1 MIERWFARLPDR
13 GVLSVGGAD
22 ARPFLQGLLSND
34 VDRLSPERPL
44 YAALL
49 TPQGKY
55 LFDLFLVERDAA
67 IWLDVEAARR
77 AELLQ
82 RLAMYRLRAK
92 VTLADLSA
100 ELAVVAIGPPGSPSD
115 LAAPASCEPLDGGAL
130 LVDPRLTALGQR
142 AILPRDA
149 VTANMAGRGLVEADP
164 ARYER
169 LRLELGVPAPPYDLV
184 VQRSL
189 LLESNFEELH
199 GVSFTKGCYV
209 GQELTARTKHR
220 ALVRKRLLPVRIEG
234 PLPAPGTPLVLDGRE
249 AGEMRSGQG
258 DRGIALIR
266 LEVLRDGLP
275 SLIAGESRV
284 SPEWPSWLPRLVPD
298 AAIP

>member
-1 MIERWFARLPDR
+1 MAECWFARLPDR

-34 VDRLSPERPL
+34 VDRLSPERAV

-55 LFDLFLVERDAA
+55 LFDLILVDRGDA

-82 RLAMYRLRAK
+82 RLTMYRLRAR
-92 VTLADLSA
+92 VVLADVSDD
-100 ELAVVAIGPPGSPSD
+100 LAVVAIGTPGVPFDLREPGSC
-115 LAAPASCEPLDGGAL
+115 APLDGGVVLA
-130 LVDPRLTALGQR
+130 DPRLVALGQR
-142 AILPRDA
+142 AILPRHA
-149 VTANMAGRGLVEADP
+149 AASTLAALGLVERDSE
-164 ARYER
+164 RYER
-169 LRLELGVPAPPYDLV
+169 LRLELGVPAPPHDLV

-199 GVSFTKGCYV
+199 GVSFSKGCYV

-234 PLPAPGTPLVLDGRE
+234 PLPPPGTPLLLDGRE

-258 DRGIALIR
+258 DRGIALLR
-266 LEVLRDGLP
+266 LEALGDGTPTLT
-275 SLIAGESRV
+275 AGGSRV
-284 SPEWPSWLPRLVPD
+284 TPVWPAWLPRV
-298 AAIP
+298 AGEVVAR

>member
-1 MIERWFARLPDR
+1 MAERWFARLPDR

-34 VDRLSPERPL
+34 VERLSPERAL

-55 LFDLFLVERDAA
+55 LFDLILVDRGDT

-82 RLAMYRLRAK
+82 RLTMYRLRAK
-92 VTLADLSA
+92 VALADVSDDL
-100 ELAVVAIGPPGSPSD
+100 EVVAISAPEVQVDLPEAGSC
-115 LAAPASCEPLDGGAL
+115 APLDGGVV
-130 LVDPRLTALGQR
+130 LVDPRLVALGQR
-142 AILPRDA
+142 AILPRQA
-149 VTANMAGRGLVEADP
+149 VASTLTALGLVEGDAE
-164 ARYER
+164 RYER
-169 LRLELGVPAPPYDLV
+169 LRLDLGVPAPPHDLV

-189 LLESNFEELH
+189 LLESNFEELR

-234 PLPAPGTPLVLDGRE
+234 PPPPPGTPLFLDGRE
-249 AGEMRSGQG
+249 AGEMRSARGE
-258 DRGIALIR
+258 RGIALIR
-266 LEVLRDGLP
+266 LEALAGGLP
-275 SLIAGESRV
+275 CLAAGESRV
-284 SPEWPSWLPRLVPD
+284 TPDWPAWLPT
-298 AAIP
+298 AASGVLER

>member
-1 MIERWFARLPDR
+1 MAQRWFARLPDR
-13 GVLSVGGAD
+13 GVLSVGGPD

-34 VDRLSPERPL
+34 VERLSPERAL

-55 LFDLFLVERDAA
+55 LFDLILVDRGEA

-82 RLAMYRLRAK
+82 RLSMYRLRAK
-92 VTLADLSA
+92 VVLDDVSDDL
-100 ELAVVAIGPPGSPSD
+100 EVVAIAPEVPVDCREPGSC
-115 LAAPASCEPLDGGAL
+115 APLDGGAVL
-130 LVDPRLTALGQR
+130 ADPRLVALGRR
-142 AILPRDA
+142 AILPRRA
-149 VTANMAGRGLVEADP
+149 VASTLGALGLVEGDAE
-164 ARYER
+164 RYER
-169 LRLELGVPAPPYDLV
+169 LRLELGVPAPPHDLV

-220 ALVRKRLLPVRIEG
+220 ALVRKRLLPVSIAG
-234 PLPAPGTPLVLDGRE
+234 PLPPPGTPLVLDGRE
-249 AGEMRSGQG
+249 AGEMRSGRG
-258 DRGIALIR
+258 ERGIALIR
-266 LEVLRDGLP
+266 LEALAGGLP
-275 SLIAGESRV
+275 CLTAGESRV
-284 SPEWPSWLPRLVPD
+284 TPEWPDWLPTAAPD
-298 AAIP
+298 VLER

>member
-1 MIERWFARLPDR
+1 MAERWFARLPDR
-13 GVLSVGGAD
+13 GVLTVGGAD

-34 VDRLSPERPL
+34 VDHLTPERAL

-55 LFDLFLVERDAA
+55 LFDLILVDRGDE
-67 IWLDVEAARR
+67 IWLDVEVARR
-77 AELLQ
+77 TELLQ
-82 RLAMYRLRAK
+82 RLTMYRLRAR
-92 VTLADLSA
+92 VTLADSSD
-100 ELAVVAIGPPGSPSD
+100 ELAVVVIG
-115 LAAPASCEPLDGGAL
+115 AAPPIDLQEPGVCEPLDGGVL
-130 LVDPRLTALGQR
+130 LVDPRLAELGQR
-142 AILPRDA
+142 AILPHGA
-149 VTANMAGRGLVEADP
+149 VAATMTACGLVEVEP
-164 ARYER
+164 ARYASRR
-169 LRLELGVPAPPYDLV
+169 LALGVPAPPHDLV

-234 PLPAPGTPLVLDGRE
+234 PLPPPGTPLLHDGRE
-249 AGEMRSGQG
+249 AGEMRSTQG

-266 LEVLRDGLP
+266 LEALRGDVPALV
-275 SLIAGESRV
+275 AGDSRV
-284 SPEWPSWLPRLVPD
+284 TPEWPAWLPGPAPD
-298 AAIP
+298 AAAR

>member
-1 MIERWFARLPDR
+1 MAERWFARLPGR

-34 VDRLSPERPL
+34 VDRLSPQRAL

-55 LFDLFLVERDAA
+55 LFDLILVDHGEA

-82 RLAMYRLRAK
+82 RLTMYRLRAK
-92 VTLADLSA
+92 VVLEDVSDQL
-100 ELAVVAIGPPGSPSD
+100 EVVAIAPDIPAELPEPGSC
-115 LAAPASCEPLDGGAL
+115 APLDGGVVFA
-130 LVDPRLTALGQR
+130 DPRLVALGQR
-142 AILPRDA
+142 AILPRHA
-149 VTANMAGRGLVEADP
+149 VASTLSALGLVEGDAE
-164 ARYER
+164 RYER
-169 LRLELGVPAPPYDLV
+169 LRLELGVPAPPHDLV

-234 PLPAPGTPLVLDGRE
+234 PLPPPGTPLLLDGRE
-249 AGEMRSGQG
+249 AGEMRSG
-258 DRGIALIR
+258 RGERGMALIR
-266 LEVLRDGLP
+266 LEALARGLP
-275 SLIAGESRV
+275 CLTAGESRV
-284 SPEWPSWLPRLVPD
+284 TPAWPAWLPAAALD
-298 AAIP
+298 AKER